1 MRKEVIEMS
10 DWKKF
15 WKMRDIK
22 KIFRIL
28 DDEVGDKLEDVLIA
42 VDLEELLED
51 IIQRVIVET
60 ITNDPEIAERIK
72 KHIEDFIAKLD
83 D

>member
-1 MRKEVIEMS
+1 MS